1 MMRKMKTILEKLV
14 SITVTYNPTLVDN
27 ILEKQLSILSKFCK
41 NCIVIDNGSTNVE
54 SIRILTAKYKNV
66 TLIELHENL
75 GIAAALNYAVDYCK
89 KIADVEWIITMDQDS
104 YFKDDETIYNIANE
118 TLPFLNNDRVVAFGF
133 NYEDFHFTK
142 KKLTNHSKGPIY
154 VHFLITSGCIVRKD
168 IIETYGFDSDL
179 FMYNVDTD
187 FCRRLNRD
195 GFKLVLVRSSFMFH
209 KGGAISLF
217 DNNVEYHYNEPEKFY
232 FFGRNSLIML
242 KRYFDLR
249 GIAYVS
255 LLLMENVMSNKE
267 LESTFKSLRK
277 GIIAGFQYILGR

>member
-209 KGGAISLF
+209 KGGAISLV

-232 FFGRNSLIML
+232 FLGRNSLIML